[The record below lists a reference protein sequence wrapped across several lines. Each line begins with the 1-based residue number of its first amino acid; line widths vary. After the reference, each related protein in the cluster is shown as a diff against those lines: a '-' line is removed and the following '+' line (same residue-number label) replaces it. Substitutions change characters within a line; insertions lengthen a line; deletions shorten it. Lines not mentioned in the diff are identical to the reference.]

1 MGFLELIM
9 LDVGFW
15 RRGVCKCFFNFFYCF
30 GYGGVGNDDV
40 RKSVGGKSNMFRK
53 YCLSRNPCDAA
64 VSVSFLYRVFSQ
76 LGELVC

>member
-1 MGFLELIM
+1 M

-15 RRGVCKCFFNFFYCF
+15 REGGCECFFFYCF
-30 GYGGVGNDDV
+30 GYGGVGDDV
-40 RKSVGGKSNMFRK
+40 REGVGGESNMFRK
-53 YCLSRNPCDAA
+53 YCLSSNPCDAA